1 MRPDG
6 RLLVVDPSLLDRQR
20 IASVLEAVGYDVLQ
34 ADSLSEAGELLAR
47 AAPGTIRAVITELHF
62 PTGDVKDLIRQM
74 RADPAWA
81 HTPLLVVTAPPPI
94 PQVVELVAAGVNTI
108 VSKPFSV
115 AVLLRRLKE
124 SMEECNQDAV
134 AGRVSWNLTDYVR
147 RELKRADRSR
157 SHLSLMVLHLPPGLA
172 EAQVPGLIQS
182 VARNLRE
189 SDLVVRIGS
198 RQVAIVLPE
207 TEADGAEAVVRR
219 LEAILGPVCVGKA
232 VYPTEAADADLL
244 LRLARERAGE
254 ALQFA

>member
-1 MRPDG
+1 
-6 RLLVVDPSLLDRQR
+6 VDPSLLDRQR
-20 IASVLEAVGYDVLQ
+20 TASVLEAVGYEVVQ
-34 ADSLSEAGELLAR
+34 ADNLADAGELLAR
-47 AAPGTIRAVITELHF
+47 AAPGSLRAVITELHF
-62 PTGDVKDLIRQM
+62 PAGDVFDLIRQM
-74 RADPAWA
+74 RSDPAWSG
-81 HTPLLVVTAPPPI
+81 TPLLVVTSPPPI
-94 PQVVELVAAGVNTI
+94 PLVVELVAAGVNTI
-108 VSKPFSV
+108 VSKPWSV

-124 SMEECNQDAV
+124 SLDECSQEAA
-134 AGRVSWNLTDYVR
+134 AGRVSWNLVEYVR

-182 VARNLRE
+182 IARNLRE
-189 SDLVVRIGS
+189 SDLVARIGP

-207 TEADGAEAVVRR
+207 TEAEGAEAVVRR
-219 LEAILGPVCVGKA
+219 LESVLGPVRVGTA